1 MSPTTTAPPPLA
13 GVSIL
18 YIPGNRIHS
27 ADDHQHSL
35 PHISLDLNHERVID
49 TARLGN
55 KTRFINHSGT
65 AADLLNCEAKIV
77 LVNGEHRIKFIALRD
92 LEVGEELLFNY
103 VGRPGIDKKGR
114 GSKMRKTATPM
125 GPVVEEDLYAAQ
137 AEEDA
142 EEDDESVRLRRKRFR
157 LQDIAG
163 N

>member
-1 MSPTTTAPPPLA
+1 M
-13 GVSIL
+13 
-18 YIPGNRIHS
+18 
-27 ADDHQHSL
+27 
-35 PHISLDLNHERVID
+35 
-49 TARLGN
+49 
-55 KTRFINHSGT
+55 
-65 AADLLNCEAKIV
+65 
-77 LVNGEHRIKFIALRD
+77 
-92 LEVGEELLFNY
+92 LFVV